1 MTVKKTYIILA
12 ACIATA
18 GLASASVTYTV
29 TGVYTAGSGTSG
41 ADMTIT
47 GGTNTFTLDWVDS
60 TPTAT
65 ISASFSNINYG
76 LFDLSCVG
84 TCDGSA
90 VTVPA
95 FTFQITV
102 SDATD
107 GAVGKFTGTYAGGQ
121 TVQFNSVANT
131 GASSV
136 DVFWSPGQLGP
147 NALNAT
153 SGNFNQTQF
162 TISSPT
168 FIVDPTTNSG
178 QSTIQGTF
186 TEFSSAPEPATL
198 AMVGGALLG
207 LGLLR
212 KKFQR

>member
-1 MTVKKTYIILA
+1 
-12 ACIATA
+12 
-18 GLASASVTYTV
+18 
-29 TGVYTAGSGTSG
+29 
-41 ADMTIT
+41 MTIT
-47 GGTNTFTLDWVDS
+47 GGGDTFTLDWLDS

-76 LFDLSCVG
+76 LFDLSCTSG
-84 TCDGSA
+84 CDGTP

-102 SDATD
+102 SDTTD
-107 GAVGKFTGTYAGGQ
+107 GAVGMYTGTYAGGQ
-121 TVQFNSVANT
+121 TVQYNSGSNT

-136 DVFWSPGQLGP
+136 DVFWAPGQLGP
-147 NALNAT
+147 NLTNET
-153 SGNFNQTQF
+153 SGNFGQTEF

-186 TEFSSAPEPATL
+186 QEFSSAPEPATL

-207 LGLLR
+207 LGLIR